1 MPGITIRS
9 IRARQP
15 ELYFEYICFDRYMR
29 LDLTEKGKNDKEI
42 SKLQTVMKTYKR
54 KEIILTYFSK
64 VALVI
69 IENGAH

>member
-1 MPGITIRS
+1 
-9 IRARQP
+9 
-15 ELYFEYICFDRYMR
+15 MR

-54 KEIILTYFSK
+54 KEIILKYFSK